1 MGKTSGG
8 GRDGG
13 MKARRKRRS
22 GRRGG
27 KRRNEERVAERGRAR
42 TMMQGLELVRVV
54 QGAYQ
59 KGCGQSRGGGRG
71 KGREKRG
78 WNLESMGRCFFLHPD
93 GGAQFG
99 VAGHLFIEAPG
110 EGISSCRFTG
120 PKGDLIESAYDSVVA
135 SQSLQEK
142 ITWNWLKTSIQGRTK
157 LLPFRWNYHLGENDY
172 CKSGC
177 GFYFSTY

>member
-59 KGCGQSRGGGRG
+59 KGCGQSREEGGE
-71 KGREKRG
+71 REERKEGGIWRAWG
-78 WNLESMGRCFFLHPD
+78 DVFFFILMVVHNLEWLDICLLR
-93 GGAQFG
+93 
-99 VAGHLFIEAPG
+99 
-110 EGISSCRFTG
+110 R
-120 PKGDLIESAYDSVVA
+120 
-135 SQSLQEK
+135 QEK
-142 ITWNWLKTSIQGRTK
+142 EYPAADSQARKAI
-157 LLPFRWNYHLGENDY
+157 
-172 CKSGC
+172 
-177 GFYFSTY
+177 

>member
-120 PKGDLIESAYDSVVA
+120 PKGDLIESAYDSVLA

-142 ITWNWLKTSIQGRTK
+142 IKNMEVVEDFESRPHKAVTFQVE
-157 LLPFRWNYHLGENDY
+157 LPSWRKDY
-172 CKSGC
+172 SKSGR
-177 GFYFSTY
+177 GFYFST